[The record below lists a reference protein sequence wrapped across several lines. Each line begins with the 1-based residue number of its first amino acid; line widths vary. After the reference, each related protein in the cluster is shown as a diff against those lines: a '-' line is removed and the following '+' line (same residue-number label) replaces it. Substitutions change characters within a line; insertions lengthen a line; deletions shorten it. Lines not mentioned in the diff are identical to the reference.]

1 MMKAKE
7 PMHDHQTEH
16 TGEILSIIRSGA
28 SPLALRER
36 LEDYHENDI
45 ASVLPELQPAQRKK
59 LYLVLNPEFLAEVF
73 TYLDEEAGQFLAEMD
88 VTRAVEVIS
97 RMDSDDA
104 VTMLRQL
111 SREKR
116 DVLLDLLDTET
127 RNDIALI
134 ASFGDDEIG
143 SKMTTDYIEIPVN
156 STAKEAMV
164 SLSQQA
170 RENDNISTIYV
181 LDKNRT
187 FYGAVPL
194 RDLIIADGTTAVTDL
209 TVTSFPYVYAQEL
222 VDDCIET
229 LKDYSE
235 DSIPV
240 LDHQNRI
247 LGIVTSQDLIEIS
260 DAEMG
265 EDYAKLA
272 GLTAENDLKESVGKS
287 VKKRL
292 PWLIVLLG
300 LGLIVSSVVG
310 VFEGV
315 VAQLPLII
323 CFQSLILDMAGNVGT
338 QSLAVTI
345 RVLTDETIPP
355 RERLRLVPREMQ
367 VGFLNGLLLG
377 LMSLVLI
384 GLYLMIVKG
393 QTPTVAFSVS
403 GCIGI
408 ALITAMMVSGLIGT
422 ITPMFFKKIHIDPAV
437 ASGPLITTIN
447 DLVAVVVYYGLTWI
461 FLIEMFHLA

>member
-1 MMKAKE
+1 MKTKE
-7 PMHDHQTEH
+7 TVYDHQNAH
-16 TGEILSIIRSGA
+16 MGEILSLVRSGA
-28 SPLALRER
+28 SPLALRQR

-45 ASVLPELQPAQRKK
+45 ASVLPELQPPQRKK
-59 LYLVLNPEFLAEVF
+59 LYRVLNPEFLAEVF
-73 TYLDEEAGQFLAEMD
+73 TYLDEEAGRFLAEMD

-116 DVLLDLLDTET
+116 DVLLDLLDAET
-127 RNDIALI
+127 RKDIALI

-143 SKMTTDYIEIPVN
+143 SKMTTDYIEVPVN
-156 STAKEAMV
+156 ATAREAMV
-164 SLSQQA
+164 SLSRQA
-170 RENDNISTIYV
+170 REKDNISTLYV
-181 LDKNRT
+181 LDKACT
-187 FYGAVPL
+187 FYGALPL
-194 RDLIIADGTTAVTDL
+194 RDLIIAEGETPVTEL

-222 VDDCIET
+222 VEDCIET

-247 LGIVTSQDLIEIS
+247 LGIVTAQDLLEIS

-287 VKKRL
+287 VEKRL
-292 PWLIVLLG
+292 PWLVVLLG
-300 LGLIVSSVVG
+300 LGLVVSSVVG

-355 RERLRLVPREMQ
+355 RERLRLVPREME

-377 LMSLVLI
+377 LMSFGLI
-384 GLYLMIVKG
+384 GLYLMVGKG
-393 QTPTVAFSVS
+393 QTATMAFAIS

-408 ALITAMMVSGLIGT
+408 ALVTAMMVSGLIGT
-422 ITPMFFKKIHIDPAV
+422 ITPMFFKRIHIDPAV

-447 DLVAVVVYYGLTWI
+447 DLVAVVVYYGLTWLL
-461 FLIEMFHLA
+461 LIELLHLV

>member
-1 MMKAKE
+1 MKTKE
-7 PMHDHQTEH
+7 TVYDHQNAH
-16 TGEILSIIRSGA
+16 MGEILSLVRSGA
-28 SPLALRER
+28 SPLALRQR

-45 ASVLPELQPAQRKK
+45 ASVLPELQPPQRKK
-59 LYLVLNPEFLAEVF
+59 LYRVLNPEFLAEVF
-73 TYLDEEAGQFLAEMD
+73 TYLDEEAGRFLAEMD

-116 DVLLDLLDTET
+116 DVLLDLLDAET
-127 RNDIALI
+127 RKDIALI

-143 SKMTTDYIEIPVN
+143 SKMTTDYIEVPVKA
-156 STAKEAMV
+156 TAREAMV
-164 SLSQQA
+164 SLSRQA
-170 RENDNISTIYV
+170 REKDNISTLYV
-181 LDKNRT
+181 LDKACT
-187 FYGAVPL
+187 FYGALPL
-194 RDLIIADGTTAVTDL
+194 RDLIIAEGETPVTEL

-222 VDDCIET
+222 VEDCIET

-247 LGIVTSQDLIEIS
+247 LGIVTAQDLLEIS

-287 VKKRL
+287 VEKRL
-292 PWLIVLLG
+292 PWLVVLLG
-300 LGLIVSSVVG
+300 LGLVVSSVVG

-355 RERLRLVPREMQ
+355 RERLRLVPREME

-377 LMSLVLI
+377 LMSFGLI
-384 GLYLMIVKG
+384 GLYLMVGKG
-393 QTPTVAFSVS
+393 QTATMAFAIS

-408 ALITAMMVSGLIGT
+408 ALVTAMMVSGLIGT
-422 ITPMFFKKIHIDPAV
+422 ITPMFFKRIHIDPAV

-447 DLVAVVVYYGLTWI
+447 DLVAVVVYYGLTWLL
-461 FLIEMFHLA
+461 LIELLHLV